1 VSLLSKINFGVT
13 RIIPR
18 YRSSIANFQ
27 PFVYSLGLAGSESSD
42 NLILNLVKL
51 ILVIVAYWLVA
62 DLLVDFVAGG
72 VGEVGEEVGQ
82 FITTRKKLF

>member
-1 VSLLSKINFGVT
+1 MSLLSKINFGVT

-51 ILVIVAYWLVA
+51 ILVIVADGVVA
-62 DLLVDFVAGG
+62 DFLVDFVAGG

-82 FITTRKKLF
+82 LVTAREELF